1 MPPVHTNYHQQV
13 QNLVTS
19 APEPSLH
26 GVQEIKPIKADGL
39 PAETP
44 HPQETP
50 AATSIQAEIAPSAP
64 ADTPATTQDQATPG
78 AADAADKKAKKARD
92 KDRPTKLVYSD
103 NETSPEE
110 KMAKMSRYAFD
121 PASKKE
127 EIYLGG
133 AVEATT
139 TGVVVGPDDVIDRQ
153 N

>member
-1 MPPVHTNYHQQV
+1 MPPVHTNYQQQS
-13 QNLVTS
+13 QNLGAS
-19 APEPSLH
+19 APETSLH
-26 GVQEIKPIKADGL
+26 SAQETKPMKADGVS
-39 PAETP
+39 AETP
-44 HPQETP
+44 HLQEAP
-50 AATSIQAEIAPSAP
+50 AATSTQAEIAPSAP
-64 ADTPATTQDQATPG
+64 ADTPAATQDQATPG
-78 AADAADKKAKKARD
+78 AADGADKKAKKARD
-92 KDRPTKLVYSD
+92 KDRPTRLVYSD

-127 EIYLGG
+127 EEYLGG